1 MCIKHLWQNSAFGLL
16 LSICAGVTSADV
28 SKASDWV
35 GRAVVTDEGEP
46 LGRIEDLAIDIEDAK
61 IKYVVVSVGSFLI
74 DDSLI
79 AVDPDALAPS
89 AQGNALVLHSDNLT
103 TAKRFNADRWP
114 AAADV
119 LPSDHGGT
127 DALVSVTAEL
137 DEATSLGFDRSG
149 SATISDGR
157 RRAVFADGERR
168 IEPEPARPRPAA
180 KTSGQSRAGA
190 DLPPAVDPR
199 TLPLPSFKSLD
210 ENGDGVLSRREIGAR
225 LSRHEPFPTVDLDG
239 SGTIDRFELD
249 LLKDTRGP

>member
-1 MCIKHLWQNSAFGLL
+1 MCIRNFLQNTGVALL
-16 LSICAGVTSADV
+16 ALIYAEVSSADV

-35 GRAVVTDEGEP
+35 GRTVVTSEGEP

-114 AAADV
+114 ATADV
-119 LPSDHGGT
+119 LPNDQGGAE
-127 DALVSVTAEL
+127 ALVSVTGDL
-137 DEATSLGFDRSG
+137 DEATTLGFDRSG

-168 IEPEPARPRPAA
+168 IEAEPARPRPAA
-180 KTSGQSRAGA
+180 KTPGQSKAGA
-190 DLPPAVDPR
+190 DLPPAADPR

-210 ENGDGVLSRREIGAR
+210 ENGDGLLSRREIGAR

-239 SGTIDRFELD
+239 SGSIDRFELD
-249 LLKDTRGP
+249 LLKDTRGL